1 MLRKF
6 RGKSQRKEGCDGL
19 STHSSDITQAASQAA
34 MANTLRRVPVATKM
48 HPFQAEIGGYQQLR
62 TRSNTDNRR
71 IIPYSKGKF
80 PAVPEASPPD
90 GELRR
95 SVVVRLE
102 ARQQQYTLDEQV
114 RASQYDPRLP

>member
-1 MLRKF
+1 
-6 RGKSQRKEGCDGL
+6 
-19 STHSSDITQAASQAA
+19 
-34 MANTLRRVPVATKM
+34 MANTLRRVPVAPKM

-80 PAVPEASPPD
+80 PRCAGSALPG

-102 ARQQQYTLDEQV
+102 ARQQQYTLGKQV
-114 RASQYDPRLP
+114 RASQYNPRLP

>member
-1 MLRKF
+1 
-6 RGKSQRKEGCDGL
+6 
-19 STHSSDITQAASQAA
+19 

-80 PAVPEASPPD
+80 PAMPE
-90 GELRR
+90 GRR
-95 SVVVRLE
+95 LTANCGDQLSFGS
-102 ARQQQYTLDEQV
+102 RQGSNNI
-114 RASQYDPRLP
+114 RSMSR